1 LINDLISG
9 DRALA
14 LPLRVEHHA
23 DVFLLCSF
31 PYGRGCGF
39 GATPAVPMQNEG
51 RMGYPASFNEIDHW
65 CRELRRTHTRD
76 DMVRALEERID
87 DEPDPDRFAIL
98 SWFLH
103 DEYEAQ
109 GNQAALE
116 ALRRRQP
123 CDEIYRWHR
132 EWQQSGPER
141 DIIPALEERIQRETH
156 PSRLH
161 SLRYLLASAY
171 RDRGNYAAS
180 EATFL
185 ADFDADPEDPQPLI
199 FLASQKLYWE
209 EHPEAAMPI
218 IDRAVEVALRVGM
231 WRRHAL
237 GQKARVA
244 LALDRPDIVE
254 EVLRQ
259 LLALTFTRGNAD
271 CDVERDFLDRLS
283 PGSID
288 ADVAKAY
295 DDYCRKRGVL
305 PREFEQQIDDFI
317 LSSAAAGWRKVAD
330 ITSDVLRACGRE
342 KIEIGEYA
350 IVKRVRYLADH
361 DELQARGDLRRPKE
375 SEVRLPD

>member
-1 LINDLISG
+1 
-9 DRALA
+9 
-14 LPLRVEHHA
+14 
-23 DVFLLCSF
+23 
-31 PYGRGCGF
+31 
-39 GATPAVPMQNEG
+39 
-51 RMGYPASFNEIDHW
+51 MGYPESFNEIDDW
-65 CRELRRTHTRD
+65 CHELRRTHVGED
-76 DMVRALEERID
+76 LLRALEERID
-87 DEPDPDRFAIL
+87 AESDPDRFEIL

-109 GNQAALE
+109 GNQPALE

-132 EWQQSGPER
+132 EWQQSQPER
-141 DIIPALEERIQRETH
+141 DIIPALEDRIGRETH

-161 SLRYLLASAY
+161 SLRYLLASAQ

-199 FLASQKLYWE
+199 FLVSQKLYWE
-209 EHPEAAMPI
+209 EQPEAAM
-218 IDRAVEVALRVGM
+218 RVTECAVEVALRVGM

-237 GQKARVA
+237 GVKARVA
-244 LALDRPDIVE
+244 LALDRPAVVE

-271 CDVERDFLDRLS
+271 CGVERDFLDRLP

-288 ADVAKAY
+288 ADVARAY
-295 DDYCRKRGVL
+295 DEYCRERGAL
-305 PREFEQQIDDFI
+305 PKALEQQIDD
-317 LSSAAAGWRKVAD
+317 LTLLSAAPEWRKVAE
-330 ITSDVLRACGRE
+330 ITSDVLTACARD
-342 KIEIGEYA
+342 KIGITEYA
-350 IVKRVRYLADH
+350 IAKRVDYLAEH
-361 DELQARGDLRRPKE
+361 DELQAKGDLRRPRD